1 MLKRNIIGENIKTI
15 RIQKG
20 LTQEQ
25 LTAKLQVKGLKLD
38 RPMLSKIESRTRE
51 ILDYEI
57 KTFAD
62 ALDISVN
69 ELFDKNM

>member
-15 RIQKG
+15 RVQKG

-69 ELFDKNM
+69 ELFDDK

>member
-1 MLKRNIIGENIKTI
+1 MIKRNIIGKNIKTL

-62 ALDISVN
+62 VLDISIN
-69 ELFDKNM
+69 DLFEEK

>member
-1 MLKRNIIGENIKTI
+1 MLKGNIIGENIKTI
-15 RIQKG
+15 RVQKG

-25 LTAKLQVKGLKLD
+25 LTTKLQVKGLKLD
-38 RPMLSKIESRTRE
+38 RPTLSKIESRTRE

-69 ELFDKNM
+69 ELFDDK

>member
-1 MLKRNIIGENIKTI
+1 MLKRNIIGKNIKAI

-25 LTAKLQVKGLKLD
+25 LTAKLQVEGLKLD
-38 RPMLSKIESRTRE
+38 RPMLSRIESRTRE
-51 ILDYEI
+51 VLDYEV

-62 ALDISVN
+62 VLDISIN
-69 ELFDKNM
+69 ELFD